1 MSQMPE
7 NLSHSRLDTS
17 AGSTIGFDL
26 HPLPDGLEPPT
37 SIEPAVTGI
46 LLYLDKYLEVLEHN
60 GSISFNRSDSPF
72 SVHLCEQLGRLFSI
86 PKPHVVEGPLISWAR
101 VVLSAGSSPGHLDQN
116 TPLKVGEST
125 IQLSE
130 EDHKLLAS
138 GRPWQ
143 FLNPW
148 AYLQDYQ
155 RELALVNEDIDGFRR
170 MKGMLRKA
178 AGLADEVEQQLSY
191 RRNLLSNRH
200 HEKPHPSAFESSN
213 HSCDFSA
220 EHTMRI
226 HMCIDDAMHQGFNA
240 ESATGHSPHNKPYE
254 PRDSTPIAGKGYVD
268 VTLQAIS
275 SSVPQPFVYQSKDE
289 PSSTIGRY
297 SASAATALNPEF
309 SAERQHETRL
319 RLLQSCRFEGGRP
332 LDAEIAETFRHVL
345 EAERFL
351 MTRDARETLMVLLS
365 PDQWEANLSCGL
377 HGLGLPREWRGIKG
391 AVNYLRVLDAKK
403 IAEYSIQ
410 ERFALLLL
418 SLNYEDLR
426 EHPERYCPEDPTV
439 SGVLNSILRE
449 YPDDPR
455 VSQRPKQRRNKISAS
470 YAKVGRWLWTLAA
483 TLGFGILL
491 LADGQLVRIMYKE
504 TFVPR
509 HFNALATLASY
520 TRPGTIRI
528 FQSLEPMV
536 KCILF
541 GRVTDDLRSDISRLL
556 APEAL
561 AIAAHEDSQG
571 LRRQETANSW
581 IVVEDAESSR
591 KERMAELLAQLPP
604 AR

>member
-7 NLSHSRLDTS
+7 NLSRSRLDTS

-72 SVHLCEQLGRLFSI
+72 SAHLCEQLGRLFSI

-200 HEKPHPSAFESSN
+200 HEKPHPSAFESPN

-254 PRDSTPIAGKGYVD
+254 PRDLTPLAGKGYVD

-309 SAERQHETRL
+309 GAERQHETRL
-319 RLLQSCRFEGGRP
+319 RLLQSCGFEGGRP

-439 SGVLNSILRE
+439 SGVLNSIVRE

-470 YAKVGRWLWTLAA
+470 YAKDNV
-483 TLGFGILL
+483 
-491 LADGQLVRIMYKE
+491 
-504 TFVPR
+504 
-509 HFNALATLASY
+509 
-520 TRPGTIRI
+520 
-528 FQSLEPMV
+528 
-536 KCILF
+536 
-541 GRVTDDLRSDISRLL
+541 
-556 APEAL
+556 
-561 AIAAHEDSQG
+561 
-571 LRRQETANSW
+571 
-581 IVVEDAESSR
+581 
-591 KERMAELLAQLPP
+591 
-604 AR
+604 

>member
-1 MSQMPE
+1 
-7 NLSHSRLDTS
+7 
-17 AGSTIGFDL
+17 
-26 HPLPDGLEPPT
+26 
-37 SIEPAVTGI
+37 
-46 LLYLDKYLEVLEHN
+46 
-60 GSISFNRSDSPF
+60 
-72 SVHLCEQLGRLFSI
+72 
-86 PKPHVVEGPLISWAR
+86 
-101 VVLSAGSSPGHLDQN
+101 
-116 TPLKVGEST
+116 
-125 IQLSE
+125 
-130 EDHKLLAS
+130 
-138 GRPWQ
+138 
-143 FLNPW
+143 
-148 AYLQDYQ
+148 
-155 RELALVNEDIDGFRR
+155 
-170 MKGMLRKA
+170 
-178 AGLADEVEQQLSY
+178 
-191 RRNLLSNRH
+191 
-200 HEKPHPSAFESSN
+200 
-213 HSCDFSA
+213 
-220 EHTMRI
+220 MRI

-297 SASAATALNPEF
+297 SASAATALNPEY

-491 LADGQLVRIMYKE
+491 LADGQLVRIMY
-504 TFVPR
+504 V
-509 HFNALATLASY
+509 LL
-520 TRPGTIRI
+520 RPEQPS
-528 FQSLEPMV
+528 F
-536 KCILF
+536 
-541 GRVTDDLRSDISRLL
+541 
-556 APEAL
+556 
-561 AIAAHEDSQG
+561 
-571 LRRQETANSW
+571 
-581 IVVEDAESSR
+581 
-591 KERMAELLAQLPP
+591 LP
-604 AR
+604 